1 MQNQDVYKPKHKVR
15 IVTAA
20 SLFDG
25 HDAAINIMRRIIQST
40 GVEVIHLGHDR
51 SVDEVVNCAI
61 QEDAN
66 AIAMTS
72 YQGGHNE
79 YFKYMYDLLQEKGAG
94 HIKIFGGGGGVIL
107 EEEIKDLMDYGIT
120 RIYSPDDGREM
131 GLQGMIND
139 LVQKADEVSADST
152 DKGKIC
158 NEDGDWLFELG
169 NDKVLENLKAKDVNT
184 IARLISLAENNQ
196 KDFKEIFSY
205 GEGEAKDTIPVL
217 GITGTG
223 GSGKSSLVD
232 ELVRRFLVDFKDKTL
247 GIISV
252 DPSKRKTGGALLGDR
267 IRMNAINSPRVY
279 MRSLATRQS
288 NLALSKYVQDAVDV
302 LKAAHFDLIILET
315 SGIGQSDTEIL
326 DHSDASLY
334 VMTPEFGAATQLEKI
349 DMLDF
354 ADLVA
359 INKFDKRGALD
370 ALRDVKKQYQRNHNL
385 WDTDLNQLPVYGTI
399 ASQFNDPGMNV
410 LYKSIMDK
418 IVEKTDTNLKSDYTI
433 SDEMSEKIYI
443 IPPQRTR
450 YLSEIAENN
459 RAYDTS
465 AKSQIEVAQKLYG
478 IFQTILSVLNSS
490 TEDEANF
497 LDKNGL
503 NEENILKTINTEEKK
518 DFISLLIKEFDRV
531 KMNLDPYNWEK
542 ILEWNSTVQRYKNEV
557 YSFKVRDKEI
567 KIQTHTK
574 SLSHLNIPKVALP
587 KYKAWGDLLKWM
599 LQENVPGQFPFT
611 SGLYPFKRTGEDP
624 TRMFAGEGGPE
635 RTNRRFHYVSHG
647 LPAKRLS
654 TAFDSVTL
662 YGNDPDYRPDIYG
675 KIGNAGV
682 SICCLDDAKKLYSGF
697 DLADPMT
704 SVSMTI
710 NGPAPMLLG
719 FFMNTAIDQ
728 QCEKYIKENGLE
740 EEVNSKIDEIY
751 MAKGTKRPT
760 YQGDLPEGNNGL
772 GLMLLGVTGD
782 MVLPKEVYENIKYKT
797 ISVVRGTVQADILKE
812 DQAQNTCIFSTEFAL
827 RLMGDV
833 QEYFIKNKVRNFY
846 SVSISGYHIAEAGA
860 NPITQLALT
869 LSNGFT
875 YVEYYLSRGMNIN
888 DFGPNLSFFFSN
900 GIDPEYAVIGR
911 VARRIWAKA
920 MKEKYNANARA
931 QMLKYHIQTSG
942 RSLHAQ
948 EIDFNDIRT
957 TLQALYAI
965 YDNCNS
971 LHTNAY
977 DEAITTP
984 TEESVRRAMAIQLII
999 NKELGLA
1006 KNENPIQGSFIIEEL
1021 TDLVEEAVLLE
1032 FDRLTERGGVL
1043 GAMETMYQRSK
1054 IQEESLYYET
1064 LKHNGKFPI
1073 IGVNTFLSS
1082 KGSPTVKPR
1091 EVIRATTEEKE
1102 YQINSLNNLHESY
1115 KGKSEKLLEEL
1126 QTTAIHNNNM
1136 FECLM
1141 EVTKYCSLGQITDAL
1156 FEVGGQYRRNM

>member
-1 MQNQDVYKPKHKVR
+1 MEPQIPYTPKNKVR

-20 SLFDG
+20 ALFDG
-25 HDAAINIMRRIIQST
+25 HDAAINIIRRIIQAT
-40 GVEVIHLGHDR
+40 GCEVIHLGHDR
-51 SVDEVVNCAI
+51 SVEEVVNTAI

-66 AIAMTS
+66 AIACSS

-79 YFKYMYDLLQEKGAG
+79 YFKYMYDLLKERNAT

-107 EEEIKDLMDYGIT
+107 PTEIKDLMDYGIT
-120 RIYSPDDGREM
+120 RLYSPDDGRAM

-139 LVQKADEVSADST
+139 KVSKSD
-152 DKGKIC
+152 
-158 NEDGDWLFELG
+158 FELPSLPAG
-169 NDKVLENLKAKDVNT
+169 LDIMKSLKEKNIST
-184 IARLISLAENNQ
+184 IARLISLAENRNDEFKQ
-196 KDFKEIFSY
+196 VFQFKENSN
-205 GEGEAKDTIPVL
+205 KKTPVL

-232 ELVRRFLVDFKDKTL
+232 ELVRRFLIDFPEKTIGL
-247 GIISV
+247 VSV

-267 IRMNAINSPRVY
+267 IRMNAINNPRVY

-288 NLALSKYVQDAVDV
+288 NLALSKYVAEAIEV
-302 LKAAHFDLIILET
+302 LKAADYDLIILET
-315 SGIGQSDTEIL
+315 SGIGQSDTEIM
-326 DHSDASLY
+326 DHSDVSLY

-359 INKFDKRGALD
+359 LNKFDKRGALD
-370 ALRDVKKQYQRNHNL
+370 AIRDVKKQYQRNHNL
-385 WDTDLNQLPVYGTI
+385 WDENPDTMPVFGTI
-399 ASQFNDPGMNV
+399 ASQFNDPGMNT

-418 IVEKTDTNLKSDYTI
+418 IVEKTSSNLNSTFQI
-433 SDEMSEKIYI
+433 TREMSEKIYV
-443 IPPQRTR
+443 IPPHRTR

-459 RAYDTS
+459 RKYDEIALT
-465 AKSQIEVAQKLYG
+465 QVEVAQKLYG
-478 IFQTILSVLNSS
+478 IYKTLESVSNVKLSLSKFGI
-490 TEDEANF
+490 E
-497 LDKNGL
+497 LDSLEQAKP
-503 NEENILKTINTEEKK
+503 ENA
-518 DFISLLIKEFDRV
+518 DFIKLLIGEFDRV
-531 KMNLDPYNWEK
+531 KMNLDPYNWQIILTWDEK
-542 ILEWNSTVQRYKNEV
+542 VQKYKNPV
-557 YSFKVRDKEI
+557 YTFKVRDKEI
-567 KIQTHTK
+567 NIATHTE
-574 SLSHLNIPKVALP
+574 SLSHSQIPKVALP
-587 KYKAWGDLLKWM
+587 KYQAWGDILKWN
-599 LQENVPGQFPFT
+599 LQENVPGEFPFT
-611 SGLYPFKRTGEDP
+611 SGLYPFKREGEDP
-624 TRMFAGEGGPE
+624 SRMFAGEGGPE
-635 RTNRRFHYVSHG
+635 RTNKRFHYVSAG

-654 TAFDSVTL
+654 TAFDSPTL
-662 YGNDPDYRPDIYG
+662 YGADPHVRPDIYG

-697 DLADPMT
+697 DLSHPMT

-719 FFMNTAIDQ
+719 FFMNAAIDQ
-728 QCEKYIKENGLE
+728 NCEKYIIENGLQK
-740 EEVNSKIDEIY
+740 EVEAKINAIY
-751 MAKGTKRPT
+751 KQKGTIRPT
-760 YQGDLPEGNNGL
+760 YQGDLPESNNAL

-782 MVLPKEVYENIKYKT
+782 DVLPLAIYNDIKIKT
-797 ISVVRGTVQADILKE
+797 LAQVRGTVQADILKE

-833 QEYFIKNKVRNFY
+833 QEYFIKENVRNFY

-860 NPITQLALT
+860 NPITQLAFT

-911 VARRIWAKA
+911 VARKIWAKA
-920 MKEKYNANARA
+920 LKNKYGANERA

-1021 TDLVEEAVLLE
+1021 TDLVEDAVLQE
-1032 FDRLTERGGVL
+1032 FERITERGGVL

-1064 LKHNGKFPI
+1064 LKHNGDFPI

-1082 KGSPTVKPR
+1082 KGSPTVIPA
-1091 EVIRATTEEKE
+1091 EVIRATEEEKQ
-1102 YQINSLNNLHESY
+1102 YQIDMLANLQASSAEKVTEHIAILQNAAIKNENIF
-1115 KGKSEKLLEEL
+1115 EKL
-1126 QTTAIHNNNM
+1126 
-1136 FECLM
+1136 M
-1141 EVTKYCSLGQITDAL
+1141 EATKVCSLGQITAAL